1 MDLPACAR
9 LPESRRAPGDFD
21 SRADGIGRW
30 SAIEPVISN
39 AARETAIEAQAAL
52 LDRYGVVCRRLLERE
67 TNVASWRD

>member
-1 MDLPACAR
+1 
-9 LPESRRAPGDFD
+9 
-21 SRADGIGRW
+21 
-30 SAIEPVISN
+30 VISN